1 MKKECYFRG
10 AKVAKTL
17 IFYTH
22 THTHTHTHT
31 SNHCRE
37 IFARMRKPTT
47 VDVNGGLTIF
57 MST

>member
-1 MKKECYFRG
+1 MKKECCFRDQ
-10 AKVAKTL
+10 KVEKTL

-37 IFARMRKPTT
+37 EKIAFGDFNRNSRK
-47 VDVNGGLTIF
+47 VVSDD
-57 MST
+57 